1 MVKQL
6 ERILP
11 IILIC
16 CCFDQS
22 TAEQEIGTNVE
33 RVVIESDGWEL
44 IGDLQLPLSSPPY
57 PAVFLFNQAA
67 GERSVYAELA
77 NLLQEIGVA
86 SLRLDLRG
94 HGESTNLGRFVP
106 GEKSVDSMIWDAE
119 LDVIAAHKFLSA
131 DSRFDESRFGFVGA
145 SYSGEEVAEAGRF
158 NGYGALYVLL
168 SPGSFS
174 EISIEGI
181 DESGAR
187 WLFLAS
193 RDDRF
198 LKETTKAAWTGSVTL
213 ELNIIPGASH
223 GTDMLLEYS
232 GLAERIAIWIAQRLH

>member
-6 ERILP
+6 ACFLP

-16 CCFDQS
+16 CCSVQS
-22 TAEQEIGTNVE
+22 IPELEIVTKVE

-44 IGDLQLPLSSPPY
+44 IGDLQLPLSNPPY

-67 GERSVYAELA
+67 GERGVYAELA
-77 NLLQEIGVA
+77 NLLQERGIA

-106 GEKSVDSMIWDAE
+106 GEKSADPMIWDAE

-131 DSRFDESRFGFVGA
+131 DTRFDESRFGFVGA
-145 SYSGEEVAEAGRF
+145 SYSGEEIAEAGRF
-158 NGYGALYVLL
+158 NGYGALYVML
-168 SPGSFS
+168 SPGSLS
-174 EISIEGI
+174 ESSIERI
-181 DESGAR
+181 DESRAK
-187 WLFLAS
+187 WLFVAS
-193 RDDRF
+193 RDDSF
-198 LKETTKAAWTGSVTL
+198 LKETTKAAWTVSASL

-223 GTDMLLEYS
+223 ATDMLTEYS
-232 GLAERIAIWIAQRLH
+232 GLAERIAIRIAQRIH